1 MRVLKPILSLA
12 CARARILLTS
22 LVLAALVIG
31 GIGFVLADI
40 DVPMLGQGEGVVEDR
55 PCLGL
60 GPMGLNEGRGFWSS
74 LTQDQRDE
82 LVADIEA
89 LRDADATHEEI
100 RDMIAGKLDE
110 WGLEAPMW
118 SGPHYGDNGQGFKG
132 QMNGYG
138 GSGMGSRM
146 RGQGRGSGGNGGFRQ
161 GVCPNVT
168 G

>member
-1 MRVLKPILSLA
+1 MEKKIT
-12 CARARILLTS
+12 ILLTS
-22 LVLAALVIG
+22 LVLAALAIG
-31 GIGFVLADI
+31 SIGFVLADTGDPI
-40 DVPMLGQGEGVVEDR
+40 LGQVEGEDI
-55 PCLGL
+55 PCLGV
-60 GPMGLNEGRGFWSS
+60 GPRGLIEGRGVWAN
-74 LTQDQRDE
+74 LTPDQSDE
-82 LVADIEA
+82 LVAKIEA

-100 RDMIAGKLDE
+100 REYIAGKLDE

-118 SGPHYGDNGQGFKG
+118 SGPHYGENGQGFKG

-138 GSGMGSRM
+138 GNGMGSRM

>member
-1 MRVLKPILSLA
+1 MEKKITILLSL
-12 CARARILLTS
+12 
-22 LVLAALVIG
+22 VFAALAIG
-31 GIGFVLADI
+31 SISFVLADTG
-40 DVPMLGQGEGVVEDR
+40 DPMLSQVEGVDS

-60 GPMGLNEGRGFWSS
+60 GPRGLIEGRGVWAN
-74 LTQDQRDE
+74 LTQDQSDE
-82 LVADIEA
+82 LVANIEA
-89 LRDADATHEEI
+89 LRTADATHEEI

-118 SGPHYGDNGQGFKG
+118 SGPHYD
-132 QMNGYG
+132 G

-146 RGQGRGSGGNGGFRQ
+146 RGQGRGFSGNGGNRQ

>member
-1 MRVLKPILSLA
+1 LEKKISILLSL
-12 CARARILLTS
+12 
-22 LVLAALVIG
+22 VFAALAIG
-31 GIGFVLADI
+31 SIGFVLADTG
-40 DVPMLGQGEGVVEDR
+40 DPMLSQVEGVDV

-60 GPMGLNEGRGFWSS
+60 GPRGLIEGRGVWAD
-74 LTQDQRDE
+74 LTQDQSDE
-82 LVADIEA
+82 LVANIEA

-100 RDMIAGKLDE
+100 REYIAGKLDE

-118 SGPHYGDNGQGFKG
+118 SGPHYGENGQGFNG
-132 QMNGYG
+132 HMNGYG

-146 RGQGRGSGGNGGFRQ
+146 RGQGRSFGGNGGNGQ

>member
-1 MRVLKPILSLA
+1 MEKKIT
-12 CARARILLTS
+12 ILLTS
-22 LVLAALVIG
+22 LVLAALAIG
-31 GIGFVLADI
+31 SVGFVLADTGDPI
-40 DVPMLGQGEGVVEDR
+40 LGQVEGEDI

-60 GPMGLNEGRGFWSS
+60 GPRGLIEGRGVWAN
-74 LTQDQRDE
+74 LTPDQSDE
-82 LVADIEA
+82 LVAEIEA

-100 RDMIAGKLDE
+100 REFIAGKLDE
-110 WGLEAPMW
+110 WGLEALMW
-118 SGPHYGDNGQGFKG
+118 SGPHYGENGQGFKG

-138 GSGMGSRM
+138 GNGMGSRV

>member
-1 MRVLKPILSLA
+1 MEKKITILLSL
-12 CARARILLTS
+12 
-22 LVLAALVIG
+22 VFAALAIG
-31 GIGFVLADI
+31 SISFVLADTG
-40 DVPMLGQGEGVVEDR
+40 DPMLSQVEGVDS

-60 GPMGLNEGRGFWSS
+60 GPRGLIEGRGVWAN
-74 LTQDQRDE
+74 LTQDQSDE
-82 LVADIEA
+82 LVANIEA
-89 LRDADATHEEI
+89 LRTADATHEEI

-138 GSGMGSRM
+138 GNGMGSRM

>member
-1 MRVLKPILSLA
+1 MEKKIA
-12 CARARILLTS
+12 ILLTS
-22 LVLAALVIG
+22 LVLAALAIG
-31 GIGFVLADI
+31 SIGFVLADTGDPI
-40 DVPMLGQGEGVVEDR
+40 LSQVEGVDS

-60 GPMGLNEGRGFWSS
+60 GPRGLIEGRGYWAS

-82 LVADIEA
+82 LVADVEA

-100 RDMIAGKLDE
+100 RELIAGKLDE

-118 SGPHYGDNGQGFKG
+118 SGPHYGENGQGFKG

-146 RGQGRGSGGNGGFRQ
+146 RGQGRGSGGNGGNGQ

>member
-1 MRVLKPILSLA
+1 MEKKITILLSL
-12 CARARILLTS
+12 
-22 LVLAALVIG
+22 VFAALAIG
-31 GIGFVLADI
+31 SIGFVLADTGDPI
-40 DVPMLGQGEGVVEDR
+40 LGQVEGVDI

-60 GPMGLNEGRGFWSS
+60 GPRGLIEGRGVWAD
-74 LTQDQRDE
+74 LTQDQSDE
-82 LVADIEA
+82 LVANIEA

-100 RDMIAGKLDE
+100 REYIAGKLDE

-118 SGPHYGDNGQGFKG
+118 SGPHYGENGQGFKG

-138 GSGMGSRM
+138 GNGMGSRL
-146 RGQGRGSGGNGGFRQ
+146 RGQGRGSGGNCGFRQ